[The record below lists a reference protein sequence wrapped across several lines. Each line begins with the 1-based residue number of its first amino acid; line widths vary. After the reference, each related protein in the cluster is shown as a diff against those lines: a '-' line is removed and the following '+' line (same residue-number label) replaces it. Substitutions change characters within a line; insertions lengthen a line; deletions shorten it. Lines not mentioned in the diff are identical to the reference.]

1 MADWFLKCQ
10 TVEEAHQLSSQVF
23 GAFHTQHYYV
33 KPSETSNKFADI
45 WDIPATIHETIPRI
59 REYRERTSA
68 TAFTRNTQAK
78 NKAVAAHLKQ
88 RQELEKSL
96 QHYIRNGKI
105 DLLEHPYMDAPIR
118 KLLLKWLSLSFQN
131 EERTIATEF
140 GQVFSIRV
148 DRNKK
153 VTLESEDGFLEMPNV
168 VYTLIDKEKTGGE
181 RNAGNQ

>member
-1 MADWFLKCQ
+1 
-10 TVEEAHQLSSQVF
+10 
-23 GAFHTQHYYV
+23 
-33 KPSETSNKFADI
+33 
-45 WDIPATIHETIPRI
+45 
-59 REYRERTSA
+59 
-68 TAFTRNTQAK
+68 
-78 NKAVAAHLKQ
+78 
-88 RQELEKSL
+88 
-96 QHYIRNGKI
+96 
-105 DLLEHPYMDAPIR
+105 MDAPIR

>member
-1 MADWFLKCQ
+1 M
-10 TVEEAHQLSSQVF
+10 
-23 GAFHTQHYYV
+23 
-33 KPSETSNKFADI
+33 
-45 WDIPATIHETIPRI
+45 
-59 REYRERTSA
+59 
-68 TAFTRNTQAK
+68 
-78 NKAVAAHLKQ
+78 
-88 RQELEKSL
+88 
-96 QHYIRNGKI
+96 
-105 DLLEHPYMDAPIR
+105 
-118 KLLLKWLSLSFQN
+118 LKWLSLSFQN